1 MKRLLIGMATVL
13 MSALCTVQPA
23 AAADGVYVVKPVA
36 EKRVKQ
42 LPDGPLY
49 WRIEN
54 FPTLAQAQA
63 AIGTDRW
70 NPNTVS
76 YDGATSLAAEVAG
89 KVWLFTLGPK
99 GARHRWN

>member
-1 MKRLLIGMATVL
+1 MKQLLIGMATL
-13 MSALCTVQPA
+13 LASALCATQTA
-23 AAADGVYVVKPVA
+23 AVGDAAYVVKPVA

-49 WRIEN
+49 WRIES

-63 AIGTDRW
+63 AIGPDRW

-76 YDGATSLAAEVAG
+76 YDGATSLAAVAS
-89 KVWLFTLGPK
+89 LQQ
-99 GARHRWN
+99 RSS